1 MVNIFELKKKEKIN
15 ATLMG
20 LVIELAGMP
29 KVGKSTVAA
38 DAPDPIF
45 LATEN
50 GTAGLT
56 NMFVQPI
63 ASWSDFVQAVNQLCT
78 PQAHDMVKT
87 VVIDSATQLLTLL
100 EKYEGSRQSTDKV
113 TYQFA
118 SDMDYG
124 KGNKGMKLLL
134 GTQLQKLANE
144 GYLIL
149 LITHCEEKSDFNS
162 GRTYIGSSLSNAIHN
177 IVSRLVDQTVYLDK
191 KESKNT
197 NKIEYRAWFNS
208 KGGFADCGGRFSPEE
223 DWVPTSYKNI
233 EAALLKAIE
242 KSAESRGAETNDEE
256 TAEITQI
263 PVAEEEYNYNELM
276 LEFNN
281 ITSDLMA
288 KNSDLGGK
296 IAKSVA
302 SVLGPNR
309 KASSL
314 TPGQAELLNEVVNT
328 LKRDFELD

>member
-45 LATEN
+45 LMTEN

-56 NMFVQPI
+56 NMYEQGISSWSVFVQ
-63 ASWSDFVQAVNQLCT
+63 VVNQLCT
-78 PQAHDMVKT
+78 PQAHEMFKT

-144 GYLIL
+144 GYLII
-149 LITHCEEKSDFNS
+149 LITHCEEKSDFNT
-162 GRTYIGSSLSNAIHN
+162 GRTYVGSSLSNSIHN
-177 IVSRLVDQTVYLDK
+177 IISRLVDQTIYLDK
-191 KESKNT
+191 KESKNA

-208 KGGFADCGGRFSPEE
+208 KGGFADCGGRFTPEE
-223 DWVPTSYKNI
+223 DWVPTSYANI
-233 EAALLKAIE
+233 EKALLKAIE
-242 KSAESRGAETNDEE
+242 NQAAKRGAETNTDEDK
-256 TAEITQI
+256 EIMQI
-263 PVAEEEYNYNELM
+263 PVAEEVYDYSALMKEL
-276 LEFNN
+276 NQ
-281 ITSDLMA
+281 ITTSLMEQSA
-288 KNSDLGGK
+288 DNAAG
-296 IAKSVA
+296 ITKSIA

-309 KASSL
+309 KATSL
-314 TPGQAELLNEVVNT
+314 TPNQAELLNEVVVT
-328 LKRDFELD
+328 LKRDFNLD